1 MLHGM
6 DQVLSDNPAFTRS
19 ILGTADPEEIAA
31 RLDGFCKE
39 HLGSRLKEC
48 FFCELSVG
56 AAFGLLLHDG
66 RRVFLKAHKLGW
78 SAEFLE
84 AVRRVQ
90 GYLFKRGFP
99 CPRPLAGPAS
109 FGPGLATAEE
119 FVDVG
124 EHVDAHEPVIRCR
137 MAQALAR
144 AIELAGEVQDVEA
157 LSSGWAWPKDDLWP
171 VPHNALFDFEAT
183 AAGAGWID
191 RIAAEVKRVMD
202 RFHGRVVVGH
212 ADWSVKHFRFAGGK
226 VRVVY
231 DWDSLR
237 LDKEVIIVG
246 TAAAT
251 FPATWY
257 LEVASRAPSPN
268 ELWSFL
274 EEYGAAR
281 GYPLSSE
288 ERHATAAVA
297 LYVMAYVARCEH
309 AIDPEGEDLSGG
321 FREVLTL
328 HSEAYFR
335 SGSSGRS
342 RGRS

>member
-1 MLHGM
+1 MLHVL
-6 DQVLSDNPAFTRS
+6 DQVLTDNPVFTSS
-19 ILGTADPEEIAA
+19 ILGTANPEEVAT
-31 RLDGFCKE
+31 RLDAFCEE
-39 HLGSRLKEC
+39 HLGSGLKEC

-56 AAFGLLLHDG
+56 AAFGLRLQDG
-66 RRVFLKAHKLGW
+66 RRVFLKAHKPDR

-84 AVRRVQ
+84 AVGRVQ
-90 GYLFKRGFP
+90 GHLFERGFP
-99 CPRPLAGPAS
+99 CPRPLAGPAY

-119 FVDVG
+119 FEDEG
-124 EHVDAHEPVIRCR
+124 EHVDAHEPVIRRR

-144 AIELAGEVQDVEA
+144 AIELAAEVQDVGA

-171 VPHNALFDFEAT
+171 VPHNALFDFDAT

-191 RIAAEVKRVMD
+191 GIATEAKRVMD
-202 RFHGRVVVGH
+202 SFHGRVVVGH
-212 ADWSVKHFRFAGGK
+212 ADWSVKHFRFSGGE
-226 VRVVY
+226 VRIVY

-237 LDKEVIIVG
+237 LDKEVSIVG

-251 FPATWY
+251 VPATWY
-257 LEVASRAPSPN
+257 LEVASRAPSPD

-274 EEYGAAR
+274 EEYEAAR

-288 ERHATAAVA
+288 ERRATAAVA

-321 FREVLTL
+321 FREVLPL
-328 HSEAYFR
+328 HAEEYFR